1 MRVIVLSVI
10 TSFFCYSA
18 ISNQVETKQEVKE
31 KEKDRKEKNKKIKL
45 I

>member
-1 MRVIVLSVI
+1 MRVIVLSAI

-31 KEKDRKEKNKKIKL
+31 KEKDRKEKNKK
-45 I
+45 

>member
-1 MRVIVLSVI
+1 MRVIFLSAI

-31 KEKDRKEKNKKIKL
+31 KEKEEDREEKNKK
-45 I
+45 